1 MSTTHITPEHK
12 TLVVALHEGTIAG
25 FKIFDKD
32 AKTHAHVHLASG
44 NISWRS
50 SAARKDVLDRGFV
63 SVKCR
68 VYHFKPRYTVSAN
81 INGTRYEA
89 HVDRLGG
96 HFMQVQHKNSQGY
109 TVCSVLWFATKSA
122 SKTWQ
127 ERGYAMIAPQQ
138 TEDRGATVNE
148 QADAVLARFAPV
160 AQEPAPVEP
169 ITEEPV
175 AQEPVYYSCTS
186 DLRPALKRLGYEQ
199 AGGGVCVPKH
209 KQEELVGA
217 LRDAARAHKAYTE
230 PAPAT
235 HVLSARAQGVHNH
248 EAALA
253 SHEIAAQAH
262 KVVARLLTLA
272 QRITE
277 HVYRAAITERLH
289 RPAPVAQEPVT
300 EEPTPV
306 AQEPAP
312 LATVELGESPAGV
325 QWNVYPLPHETRDA
339 FEARVQVA
347 RERLAALHAK
357 HAPAAPVTE
366 EPARPRP
373 ARHRNALAHLA
384 GLNDVVRD
392 FLVDTYATET
402 EMRWHE
408 RDPHTWTERQGPQT
422 MNKLTHDTPA
432 LRAAALLAYVA
443 TFHADSD
450 SDNDLVT
457 RALKRGDSAAAAE
470 FLATVSVDLTYTAPR
485 ATLVSIL
492 QLLTLREDAPTVYSV
507 LVEAMDDARLL
518 SYENA
523 EFTLC
528 YDSLEEQDYP
538 LPPHYTWDDV
548 SEAVREA
555 REEAESLV
563 REAEVREAA
572 REAVRAAEVAATHA
586 REALEALCAEDG
598 ADA

>member
-1 MSTTHITPEHK
+1 MSTTHLTPEHK

-25 FKIFDKD
+25 SKIFDKD

-68 VYHFKPRYTVSAN
+68 VYHFKPRYTVDVN

-96 HFMQVQHKNSQGY
+96 HFMQVQHKNSQGD

-160 AQEPAPVEP
+160 AQEPAPAAPV
-169 ITEEPV
+169 TEEPV
-175 AQEPVYYSCTS
+175 TEEPVYYSCTS

-199 AGGGVCVPKH
+199 AGGGVFVPRR
-209 KQEELVGA
+209 KQEELVAA

-235 HVLSARAQGVHNH
+235 HVLSARAQGVRNH

-262 KVVARLLTLA
+262 KVVARLLILA

-289 RPAPVAQEPVT
+289 RPAPVEPVT
-300 EEPTPV
+300 EEPVTEQPAPV
-306 AQEPAP
+306 AQ
-312 LATVELGESPAGV
+312 
-325 QWNVYPLPHETRDA
+325 
-339 FEARVQVA
+339 
-347 RERLAALHAK
+347 
-357 HAPAAPVTE
+357 

-408 RDPHTWTERQGPQT
+408 RDPHTWTER
-422 MNKLTHDTPA
+422 
-432 LRAAALLAYVA
+432 
-443 TFHADSD
+443 
-450 SDNDLVT
+450 
-457 RALKRGDSAAAAE
+457 
-470 FLATVSVDLTYTAPR
+470 
-485 ATLVSIL
+485 
-492 QLLTLREDAPTVYSV
+492 
-507 LVEAMDDARLL
+507 
-518 SYENA
+518 
-523 EFTLC
+523 
-528 YDSLEEQDYP
+528 
-538 LPPHYTWDDV
+538 
-548 SEAVREA
+548 EA
-555 REEAESLV
+555 RECLDTQHIEDLGYMPPRTCDTWEDVHELV
-563 REAEVREAA
+563 REAYR
-572 REAVRAAEVAATHA
+572 
-586 REALEALCAEDG
+586 LEALYAY
-598 ADA
+598 